1 MIRKTWVAAA
11 VFAAC
16 VGGSVP
22 ASAQGTVAS
31 NTVNAMNQL
40 WGKHAGMRANH
51 AKGIVAEGTFT
62 ATPEAAKLSKA
73 SIFAGKS
80 VPVTVRF
87 SDSTGLPSIP
97 DADPNA
103 DPHGMAMHFHLE
115 GGGQVDVV
123 LNSLGFFPV
132 RTGEEF
138 LQLLQAIAESP
149 KDAAK
154 PTKLEQF
161 VASHPAVPKAF
172 ATARTPTS
180 FARETYNGV
189 DAFIFV
195 APDGT
200 KQPFRFRVVPEAGAE
215 YMTPEQAAQ
224 AAPEVLADELAKRL
238 SGGPVKFRV
247 LAQLPNPGDPIDDA
261 TRPWPDDRRLAEMG
275 TITLARLASDNAK
288 AQSMLLLLPNRLEPG
303 IEVSDD
309 PLIMARVQSYVI
321 SFGRRV
327 Q

>member
-1 MIRKTWVAAA
+1 MDRKTWVAAA
-11 VFAAC
+11 AFA
-16 VGGSVP
+16 VGLGGSLT
-22 ASAQGTVAS
+22 AWAQGTVAT
-31 NTVNAMNQL
+31 NTVNVMNEL

-51 AKGIVAEGTFT
+51 AKGIVVEGAFA
-62 ATPEAAKLSKA
+62 ATPDAAKLSKA
-73 SIFAGKS
+73 SIFTGKP

-103 DPHGMAMHFHLE
+103 DPHGMGLQFHLA
-115 GGGQVDVV
+115 GGGAVDVV

-138 LQLLQAIAESP
+138 MQLLQAVGASP
-149 KDAAK
+149 KDAPK

-195 APDGT
+195 AADGT
-200 KQPFRFRVVPEAGAE
+200 KQPFRFRVVPEAGTE
-215 YMTPEQAAQ
+215 YMTPDQVAKATPD
-224 AAPEVLADELAKRL
+224 ALIDELTKRL
-238 SGGPVKFRV
+238 AAGPVKFRV

-261 TRPWPDDRRLAEMG
+261 TRPWPDDRKLADMG
-275 TITLARLASDNAK
+275 TITITGLAPDNTK
-288 AQSMLLLLPNRLEPG
+288 AQSMLRLLPNRLEPG
-303 IEVSDD
+303 IELSDD
-309 PLIMARVQSYVI
+309 PLIMARVQAYLI
-321 SFGRRV
+321 SFGRRA